1 MILRKYVELQ
11 VFVRSFLKDRDGVT
25 AIEYA
30 LVGVAIAAIVAAV
43 FTGNNNPLQAA
54 LEDGIETIADNLD

>member
-11 VFVRSFLKDRDGVT
+11 VFVRSFFKDRDGVT

>member
-1 MILRKYVELQ
+1 MILRKYAELQ
-11 VFVRSFLKDRDGVT
+11 NLAHSFIKEKEGVT

-43 FTGNNNPLQAA
+43 FGGANNPLQTA
-54 LEDGIETIADNLD
+54 LEGAITTISANL